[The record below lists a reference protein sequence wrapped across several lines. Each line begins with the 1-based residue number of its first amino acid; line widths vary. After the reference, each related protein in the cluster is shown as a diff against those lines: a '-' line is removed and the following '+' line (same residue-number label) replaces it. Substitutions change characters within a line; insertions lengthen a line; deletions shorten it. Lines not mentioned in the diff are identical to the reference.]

1 MMKSNNNNNNNNR
14 VINLTLSTNDG
25 PFLIF
30 FPTYERR
37 MEYVKTHCEIMD
49 NIRGIGML
57 EDHGLGLCNRRMKK
71 KTARALEIYATLREA
86 FGDDKISGALH
97 TTMGHLQLRPH

>member
-1 MMKSNNNNNNNNR
+1 
-14 VINLTLSTNDG
+14 
-25 PFLIF
+25 
-30 FPTYERR
+30 
-37 MEYVKTHCEIMD
+37 
-49 NIRGIGML
+49 ML

-71 KTARALEIYATLREA
+71 KTARALELYATLREA